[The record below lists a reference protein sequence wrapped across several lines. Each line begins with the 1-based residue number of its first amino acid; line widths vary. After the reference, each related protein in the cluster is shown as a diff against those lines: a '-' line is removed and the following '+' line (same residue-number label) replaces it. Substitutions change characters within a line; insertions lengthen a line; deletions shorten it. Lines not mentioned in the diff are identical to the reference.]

1 MSLNIWSIVATLL
14 HDLVLMM
21 EATDCK
27 KEQEESVLVPN
38 SDIKSNRRRETE

>member
-14 HDLVLMM
+14 HDLMLMM

-27 KEQEESVLVPN
+27 KEQESVLVPN
-38 SDIKSNRRRETE
+38 SDIKSNRRREIE